1 MNKRFFLKIWFLSV
15 FYVWCFLKPL
25 LNTFEE
31 TVIKS
36 FRFKRT
42 MASYLVLPIQHK
54 CVWIFFLKMIHSEQ
68 NPIKYLNFRKLHNPQ
83 KGGATFHIQHN
94 RIALLSEFVME
105 RCINRATDQIQE
117 HLWWETM
124 ALNFQTNLTAW
135 IYNYT
140 PFAPDLPVS
149 HVRRPLT
156 DQIQYQWKKNKKFT
170 RMFTLLQESMSV
182 GTSLLVVT

>member
-1 MNKRFFLKIWFLSV
+1 
-15 FYVWCFLKPL
+15 
-25 LNTFEE
+25 
-31 TVIKS
+31 
-36 FRFKRT
+36 
-42 MASYLVLPIQHK
+42 
-54 CVWIFFLKMIHSEQ
+54 
-68 NPIKYLNFRKLHNPQ
+68 
-83 KGGATFHIQHN
+83 
-94 RIALLSEFVME
+94 ME

-149 HVRRPLT
+149 HGRRPLT

-182 GTSLLVVT
+182 RTSLLVVTCRSISTLDCLGMIAVPYCFHEDPYRMINFWIIQVAVRCLLQETPSPCGFPDALYNTANQSSCNYFFFYRMRVVLC

>member
-1 MNKRFFLKIWFLSV
+1 MFGVSSNLCWIL
-15 FYVWCFLKPL
+15 
-25 LNTFEE
+25 
-31 TVIKS
+31 IKS

-42 MASYLVLPIQHK
+42 MASYLVLSIQHK
-54 CVWIFFLKMIHSEQ
+54 CIFLKIIHSEQ

-83 KGGATFHIQHN
+83 KGGTNFHIQHS

-149 HVRRPLT
+149 HGRRPLT

>member
-1 MNKRFFLKIWFLSV
+1 MFFKI
-15 FYVWCFLKPL
+15 
-25 LNTFEE
+25 
-31 TVIKS
+31 
-36 FRFKRT
+36 
-42 MASYLVLPIQHK
+42 
-54 CVWIFFLKMIHSEQ
+54 IHSEQ

-83 KGGATFHIQHN
+83 KGGASFHIQHS

-105 RCINRATDQIQE
+105 SCINRATDQIQE

-124 ALNFQTNLTAW
+124 ALNFQTNLLRAW

-149 HVRRPLT
+149 HGRRPLT